1 MVNHPAEVIFG
12 EGRYLYMEQSK
23 AKKPI
28 YKKWWFWLILVVIVG
43 IIGAAAG
50 LNGNNQGTDGSDS
63 SASGA
68 QTEESGSAEEAAVE
82 VSAVDLINAY
92 DENAVSADSQYK
104 DKTLKITGTV
114 SSIGVDVA
122 DRAYIMLKDENDP
135 YAILGVQ
142 CYFEED
148 QKDSLTSLKEGDT
161 VTVIGTC
168 EGQVV
173 SVSVKNCQITK

>member
-50 LNGNNQGTDGSDS
+50 LNGSNQGTDGSDS

-173 SVSVKNCQITK
+173 SVSVKNCQITE